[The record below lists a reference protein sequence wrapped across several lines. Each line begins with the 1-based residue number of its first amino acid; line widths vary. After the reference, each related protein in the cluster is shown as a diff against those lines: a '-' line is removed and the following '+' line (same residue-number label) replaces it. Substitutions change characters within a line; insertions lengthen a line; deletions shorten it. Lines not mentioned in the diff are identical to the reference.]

1 MKGIVKGVLI
11 GAVPDRGGRANE
23 MRPTKADI
31 HPYGGYRGG
40 GGGGESH
47 LETCVPIGFLWVE
60 AACQKRVQVA
70 DSNLG
75 H

>member
-31 HPYGGYRGG
+31 NPYGGHRGG

-47 LETCVPIGFLWVE
+47 LELMILLLFYRCRWHI
-60 AACQKRVQVA
+60 
-70 DSNLG
+70 SI
-75 H
+75 